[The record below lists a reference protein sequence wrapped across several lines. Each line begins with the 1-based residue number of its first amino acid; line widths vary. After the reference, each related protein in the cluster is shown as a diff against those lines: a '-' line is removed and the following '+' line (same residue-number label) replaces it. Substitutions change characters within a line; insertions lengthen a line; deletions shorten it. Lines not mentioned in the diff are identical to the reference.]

1 MKNDERND
9 QRNNKDK
16 YKNKTNDNI
25 TCTVLGQFRSRGG
38 SN

>member
-9 QRNNKDK
+9 QRNNKD
-16 YKNKTNDNI
+16 KNKTNDNI